1 MYDPAERTAA
11 LGHNLF
17 EHEPEARPLET
28 LRLVRVGIDARLASR
43 GRGIATALNGL
54 VPALAEILDV
64 VWIGDQTT
72 APDSV
77 ADCISPPGPF
87 PVLDL
92 NPRLV
97 RGARLDV
104 LHFAA
109 NTGWMWPG
117 PVPTVLTVHDTIF
130 MSSGVRGVRTVRQAL
145 GHRYMTLNVRQAVQ
159 TAEVVAVPSRAT
171 ATELERRLPLDAR
184 PRIIPWGVHP
194 PPNLAWEAQQPAFN
208 YALAFAAP
216 SPRKRLDLVMEAWE
230 SLWPETGIELWL
242 VGGAGPAGS
251 DSWQTAEGTGE
262 SGIRRFDYVNRGELW
277 ALLSGALALVYPSEE
292 EGFGFPVL
300 EGLAAGTPV
309 LTGLA
314 PATTE
319 LGGDAVLRL
328 NPRSPSQSIVEGI
341 LRLQG
346 DPELRRRLGVEGRA
360 RAEQFTW
367 AAAARAYVECYEAA
381 LRSR

>member
-1 MYDPAERTAA
+1 
-11 LGHNLF
+11 
-17 EHEPEARPLET
+17 
-28 LRLVRVGIDARLASR
+28 VRVGIDARLASR
-43 GRGIATALNGL
+43 GRGIATALKGL
-54 VPALAEILDV
+54 VPALAEIVDV

-77 ADCISPPGPF
+77 ADSINPPRLF
-87 PVLDL
+87 PALDL

-130 MSSGVRGVRTVRQAL
+130 MSSGLRGVRTVRQAL
-145 GHRYMTLNVRQAVQ
+145 GHRYMTFNVLRAIG

-171 ATELERRLPLDAR
+171 ASELERRLPLGAS
-184 PRIIPWGVHP
+184 PRVIPWGIDP
-194 PPNLAWEAQQPAFN
+194 PPGLVRQGRESDDT
-208 YALAFAAP
+208 YVLAFAAP
-216 SPRKRLDLVMEAWE
+216 SPRKRLDLVIDAWQ
-230 SLWPETGIELWL
+230 SVWPETGIELRL
-242 VGGAGPAGS
+242 VGAAGPVWSRYRRDVETSG
-251 DSWQTAEGTGE
+251 GG
-262 SGIRRFDYVNRGELW
+262 GIRMLEYVDRQELW
-277 ALLSGALALVYPSEE
+277 ALLSGALALVYPTEE

-328 NPRSPSQSIVEGI
+328 DPLSPSQSIIEGN
-341 LRLQG
+341 
-346 DPELRRRLGVEGRA
+346 RR
-360 RAEQFTW
+360 
-367 AAAARAYVECYEAA
+367 
-381 LRSR
+381 